1 MNTPAAARKLA
12 ILHTEAS
19 RGWGGQEI
27 RILTEAAGM
36 IARGHRVLLACPGD
50 ARIFREA
57 TRFQVPAVELPL
69 GRKRLGAVFDLRRW
83 LARQEFDVI
92 NSHSSTD
99 TWLVAL
105 ARLMLRRA
113 PPLVRTRHISAA
125 VPRNLASNWLYRHAT
140 SRVVTTGEALRA
152 QLIRDNGLDPHRVI
166 SVPTGIDPGHFQ
178 TGDRL
183 LARKLLDLP
192 ADAELIGIVATL
204 RSWKGHRFLFD
215 ALKRMNRPNARL
227 VVVGDGPQRSPL
239 FRLAADLDILD
250 RVVFA
255 GNQNDVAPW
264 LRALDVFSLPSYAN
278 EGVPQALL
286 QAMMTGLPCV
296 TTAAGAIGEIAQN
309 ELTALVVPMQDAGG
323 LAKALARLLDDEPL
337 RHRLGETARQT
348 VLARHSLEAMLD
360 RMEIVFSLAA
370 RA

>member
-1 MNTPAAARKLA
+1 MTAARKLA

-36 IARGHRVLLACPGD
+36 IARGHRVMLACPGD

-57 TRFQVPAVELPL
+57 TRFKVPAVELPL
-69 GRKRLGAVFDLRRW
+69 GRKKPGAVFELRRW
-83 LARQEFDVI
+83 LAGQKFDVI

-105 ARLMLRRA
+105 ARLMLLA
-113 PPLVRTRHISAA
+113 PPPLVRTRHISAA
-125 VPRNLASNWLYRHAT
+125 VPRNLATGWLYRRAT
-140 SRVVTTGEALRA
+140 SRVVTTGEALRT
-152 QLIRDNGLDPHRVI
+152 QLIRDNGLDPNRVI
-166 SVPTGIDPGHFQ
+166 SVPTGIDPAHFQ
-178 TGDRL
+178 PGDRL
-183 LARKLLDLP
+183 LARKLLNLP
-192 ADAELIGIVATL
+192 ADGELIGIVATL

-215 ALKRMNRPNARL
+215 ALRRVERPNARL

-264 LRALDVFSLPSYAN
+264 LRALDVFALPSYAN

-286 QAMMTGLPCV
+286 QAMMTGLACV
-296 TTAAGAIGEIAQN
+296 TTAAGAIGEVAQN

-323 LAKALARLLDDEPL
+323 LAKALARLLDDAEL
-337 RHRLGETARQT
+337 RHRLGDTAREA
-348 VLARHSLEAMLD
+348 VRARHSLEAMLD
-360 RMEIVFSLAA
+360 RMEVVFSLAA
-370 RA
+370 RG

>member
-1 MNTPAAARKLA
+1 MTTARALS

-50 ARIFREA
+50 ARIYREA

-69 GRKRLGAVFDLRRW
+69 ARKRLSAAFELRRW
-83 LARQEFDVI
+83 LADQRFDVI
-92 NSHSSTD
+92 NTHSSTD

-105 ARLMLRRA
+105 ARLFLHA
-113 PPLVRTRHISAA
+113 PPPLVRTRHISAP
-125 VPRNLASNWLYRHAT
+125 VPRNLMTSWLYRHAS
-140 SRVVTTGEALRA
+140 SRVVTTGEALRT
-152 QLIRDNGLDPHRVI
+152 QLLRDNHLDPARVI
-166 SVPTGIDPGHFQ
+166 SVPTGIDPSHFQ
-178 TGDRL
+178 PGDRL
-183 LARKLLDLP
+183 LARRLLNLP

-215 ALKRMNRPNARL
+215 AVKRANRPNARL

-264 LRALDVFSLPSYAN
+264 LRALDVFALPSYAN

-296 TTAAGAIGEIAQN
+296 TTAAGAISEVAQN
-309 ELTALVVPMQDAGG
+309 ELTALIVPMQDAGS
-323 LAKALARLLDDEPL
+323 LARALLRLLDDPAL
-337 RHRLGETARQT
+337 RQRLGETARQS
-348 VLARHSLEAMLD
+348 VLTRHSLEAMLD
-360 RMEIVFSLAA
+360 RMEVVFSLAA

>member
-1 MNTPAAARKLA
+1 MSAPAAARKLS

-36 IARGHRVLLACPGD
+36 IARGHRVLLACPRD

-57 TRFQVPAVELPL
+57 TRFHVPVAELPL
-69 GRKRLGAVFDLRRW
+69 ARKKVSAVFDLRRW
-83 LARQEFDVI
+83 LAGQEFDVI
-92 NSHSSTD
+92 NTHSSTD
-99 TWLVAL
+99 TWLIAL
-105 ARLMLRRA
+105 ARIFLRSP

-125 VPRNLASNWLYRHAT
+125 VPRNLATGWLYRHAT
-140 SRVVTTGEALRA
+140 SRVVTTGEALRT
-152 QLIRDNGLDPHRVI
+152 QLIRDNGLDPNRVI
-166 SVPTGIDPGHFQ
+166 SVPTGIDPSHFQ
-178 TGDRL
+178 PGDRL
-183 LARKLLDLP
+183 LARRLLELP

-215 ALKRMNRPNARL
+215 ALKRIGRPNARL

-239 FRLAADLDILD
+239 FRLAAELDIAD
-250 RVVFA
+250 RVIFA

-264 LRALDVFSLPSYAN
+264 LRALDVFALPSYAN

-296 TTAAGAIGEIAQN
+296 TTAAGAIGEVAQN
-309 ELTALVVPMQDAGG
+309 ELTALVVPMQDAGALG
-323 LAKALARLLDDEPL
+323 KALARLLDDAEL

-348 VLARHSLEAMLD
+348 VLSRHSLEAMLD
-360 RMEIVFSLAA
+360 RMEVVFSLAA